1 MKDLIPKSDWSEIE
15 IYKIEFEYLKHLT
28 TISTGSILLI
38 VAFLEKLFKHPESKY
53 LIAISLCCF
62 LGSISFCAFSQLTII
77 EKASEKINSTLIKT
91 VQHWTIGLMLIA
103 LCMYVIGIICLVIF
117 GIINLGS

>member
-1 MKDLIPKSDWSEIE
+1 MKDKTPNADWSEIE
-15 IYKIEFEYLKHLT
+15 VYKIEFEYLKHLT

-62 LGSISFCAFSQLTII
+62 LGSISLCSFSQLTII
-77 EKASEKINSTLIKT
+77 EKASERVNLKLVKT
-91 VQHWTIGLMLIA
+91 VQNWTVGLLFSA
-103 LCMYVIGIICLVIF
+103 LAMYVIGIIGLVLF
-117 GIINLGS
+117 GLKNLFL